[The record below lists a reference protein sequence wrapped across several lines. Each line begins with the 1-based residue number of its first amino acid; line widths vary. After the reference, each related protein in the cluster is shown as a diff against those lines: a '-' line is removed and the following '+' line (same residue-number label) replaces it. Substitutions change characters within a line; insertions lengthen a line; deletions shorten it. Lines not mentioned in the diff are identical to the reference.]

1 MTTINVLSDDS
12 LQAVKRDH
20 ERLRYELRELRVML
34 RALQSQQQDDG
45 RKIFCRFTLN
55 AALATS
61 DASKAATITNQY
73 GYGINHAST
82 SITVQ
87 NFLTATA
94 GVYEYHGA
102 SGAAGKAFYDPV
114 TKTWHIFDLQCP

>member
-1 MTTINVLSDDS
+1 MPTISVLSDES
-12 LQAVKRDH
+12 LQALKRDH
-20 ERLRYELRELRVML
+20 ERLRYEVRELRVML

-45 RKIFCRFTLN
+45 RKLFCRFTLDS
-55 AALATS
+55 ALTTAQATKS
-61 DASKAATITNQY
+61 ATITNQY
-73 GYGINHAST
+73 GYGIDHAST

-102 SGAAGKAFYDPV
+102 SGAAGKAFYDRV
-114 TKTWHIFDLQCP
+114 EKKWHIFDLQCP